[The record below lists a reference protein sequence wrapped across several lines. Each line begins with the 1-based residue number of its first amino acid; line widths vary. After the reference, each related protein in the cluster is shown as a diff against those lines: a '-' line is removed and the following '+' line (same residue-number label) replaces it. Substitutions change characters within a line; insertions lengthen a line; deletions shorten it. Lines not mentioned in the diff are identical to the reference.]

1 MQKVFIGDNYYAIIK
16 LPWEQIPIL
25 DSIQDDLSNGK
36 AKLVIWYPMESMFY
50 DINDFVINEELDLYD
65 TNPIYRKDQEKIDA
79 LLSKYKIDDYIL
91 ADNNPFNEKKYP
103 NKCVYIPNFARWEFC
118 EARDN
123 RDAVFSS
130 FNRRTTEPRLKIID
144 HIHKK
149 DAFWSCG
156 VIEDNQLTEYNH
168 LKSLLPKTVDKDFT
182 PIGEGMRV
190 HGEKIPYWLYQKA
203 YFHIINEANTW
214 HDPNYLFISEKTY
227 HCINSKTPF
236 LLCGQPFTLKHL
248 REIGFKTFN
257 DYWDE
262 SYDEELNT
270 DKRGDMICNVIDQI
284 EVDYKKLFKDVQ
296 HILEH
301 NYKHLENFDY
311 SLESRLSSF
320 GFK

>member
-1 MQKVFIGDNYYAIIK
+1 MQKVFIGDNYYAIIE

-36 AKLVIWYPMESMFY
+36 AKLVIWYSMESMFY

-118 EARDN
+118 EARDI

-149 DAFWSCG
+149 DSIWSCG
-156 VIEDNQLTEYNH
+156 IIEDNQVTQYNH
-168 LKSLLPKTVDKDFT
+168 LKNLLPKTVDRDFT
-182 PIGEGMRV
+182 PIGKGMV
-190 HGEKIPYWLYQKA
+190 TPYWLYQTA
-203 YFHIINEANTW
+203 YFHIINETDTW
-214 HDPNYLFISEKTY
+214 HDPNYLFITEKTY
-227 HCINSKTPF
+227 NCINSKTPF
-236 LLCGQPFTLKHL
+236 VLCGQPFTLKHL
-248 REIGFKTFN
+248 KEIGFKTFS
-257 DYWDE
+257 DHWDE
-262 SYDEELNT
+262 AYDSEINT
-270 DKRGDMICNVIDQI
+270 SKRVDMICDVIDFI
-284 EVDYKKLFKDVQ
+284 EKNYIELFKDVQ
-296 HILEH
+296 SILEH
-301 NYKHLENFDY
+301 NYKHLRTFNY
-311 SLESRLSSF
+311 SLDSKLSSF

>member
-1 MQKVFIGDNYYAIIK
+1 MQKVFIGDNYYAIIE

-118 EARDN
+118 EARDI

-144 HIHKK
+144 P
-149 DAFWSCG
+149 DAKQDVGDEVVGHVFV
-156 VIEDNQLTEYNH
+156 VIAIVLIY
-168 LKSLLPKTVDKDFT
+168 
-182 PIGEGMRV
+182 
-190 HGEKIPYWLYQKA
+190 
-203 YFHIINEANTW
+203 
-214 HDPNYLFISEKTY
+214 
-227 HCINSKTPF
+227 
-236 LLCGQPFTLKHL
+236 
-248 REIGFKTFN
+248 
-257 DYWDE
+257 
-262 SYDEELNT
+262 
-270 DKRGDMICNVIDQI
+270 
-284 EVDYKKLFKDVQ
+284 
-296 HILEH
+296 
-301 NYKHLENFDY
+301 
-311 SLESRLSSF
+311 RLSDTIYM
-320 GFK
+320 